1 MNAEDLNINTHLSHI
16 IFITGGTKS
25 GKSEFAEHLAK
36 EVKDISYVA
45 LSKNNID
52 DKEWQ
57 EKISLHQKRRPK
69 DWKLIETTDLLNT
82 LSTEDGPLLI
92 DSIGGFVMESIDKEN
107 TEWLMMMNS
116 LICLLKKRRS
126 LTFIVGE
133 QVGWG
138 LVSEYKI
145 GNIYIERI
153 GQLQRRITKISTD
166 NWLAING
173 RAIKIDEISIE
184 IPLKNGS
191 RSF

>member
-1 MNAEDLNINTHLSHI
+1 MNPKDLSIRDYLSNI

-36 EVKDISYVA
+36 EVKGLSYVA
-45 LSKNNID
+45 LSENNID
-52 DKEWQ
+52 DEEWQ
-57 EKISLHQKRRPK
+57 KKINLHQKRRPK

-82 LSTEDGPLLI
+82 LSKEDGPLLI
-92 DSIGGFVMESIDKEN
+92 DSIGGFVMESIDKET
-107 TEWLMMMNS
+107 TEWLMKMNS
-116 LICLLKKRRS
+116 LISLLKKRKN

-145 GNIYIERI
+145 GNSYIERI
-153 GQLQRRITKISTD
+153 GELQRRITKISKD

-173 RAIKIDEISIE
+173 RAIKIDEISLE
-184 IPLKNGS
+184 IPT
-191 RSF
+191 

>member
-1 MNAEDLNINTHLSHI
+1 MNAKDLSISENSSYIV
-16 IFITGGTKS
+16 FITGGTKS

-36 EVKDISYVA
+36 ELKKLSYVA
-45 LSKNNID
+45 LSENNLD

-57 EKISLHQKRRPK
+57 DKINLHRKRRPK
-69 DWKLIETTDLLNT
+69 NWKLIETTDLLNT
-82 LSTEDGPLLI
+82 LKKEEGPLLI
-92 DSIGGFVMESIDKEN
+92 DSIGGFVMKSIGKEQN
-107 TEWLMMMNS
+107 EWSTKMNS
-116 LICLLKKRRS
+116 LLSLLMKRKS

-153 GQLQRRITKISTD
+153 GQLQRRITKISNE

-173 RAIKIDEISIE
+173 RAIKIDEISLE
-184 IPLKNGS
+184 IPT
-191 RSF
+191 